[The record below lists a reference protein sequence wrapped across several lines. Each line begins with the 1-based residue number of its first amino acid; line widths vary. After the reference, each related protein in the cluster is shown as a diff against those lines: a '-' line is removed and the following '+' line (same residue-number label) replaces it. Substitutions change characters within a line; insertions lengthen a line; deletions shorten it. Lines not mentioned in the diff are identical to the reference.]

1 MTRIHERV
9 NSIQTHSMGYNMVM
23 KKVSVAEAKAQLS
36 SLLDEV
42 EHGEA
47 VTITRHNVP
56 VAELRPLTQ
65 ANTGPRP
72 WGLGKG
78 AFVVPDNFNDP
89 LPDDV
94 LDAFEGRSK
103 S

>member
-1 MTRIHERV
+1 
-9 NSIQTHSMGYNMVM
+9 M

-56 VAELRPLTQ
+56 VAEIKALPRPLG
-65 ANTGPRP
+65 APRP
-72 WGLGKG
+72 WGLAKG
-78 AFVVPDNFNDP
+78 TFTVPDDFDAP
-89 LPDDV
+89 LPDEILAV
-94 LDAFEGRSK
+94 FEGRDQR
-103 S
+103 

>member
-1 MTRIHERV
+1 ME
-9 NSIQTHSMGYNMVM
+9 
-23 KKVSVAEAKAQLS
+23 KVSVAEAKAQLS

-42 EHGEA
+42 EQGEA

-89 LPDDV
+89 L
-94 LDAFEGRSK
+94 LDAFEGRSTP
-103 S
+103 